1 MDCNCRNGIALVLN
15 TKVVA
20 VEKHKL
26 TLATKDGTEK
36 VIGFSAC
43 VWATGVAINPL
54 AKKIQ
59 DKLPAQ
65 SNFR

>member
-1 MDCNCRNGIALVLN
+1 MN

-20 VEKHKL
+20 VEENKL
-26 TLATKDGTEK
+26 TLATKDGSEK